1 MAARAMR
8 IIGLQPPRPLTNTP
22 TCSSVQSGLLKK
34 VDSILD
40 STQPP
45 PSGAHHA
52 QVVRRCHLRPFNY
65 AALRRSSPSETATST
80 KTPPHAQCSVRHNTR
95 SSCKTAANIQRLA
108 RPSSIDGLHRPLEPV
123 QVLAVILYLQLRVS
137 NNTANRKRKVDSL
150 ALLYLVLC
158 GDILD
163 SSVRS

>member
-22 TCSSVQSGLLKK
+22 TCSSVQIGLLKK

-40 STQPP
+40 NTQPP

-65 AALRRSSPSETATST
+65 ADVHRHQKQRRARRHPLMLSALSSITQEVHVKQLRTF
-80 KTPPHAQCSVRHNTR
+80 
-95 SSCKTAANIQRLA
+95 RLA

-137 NNTANRKRKVDSL
+137 NNVANRKGPVKFNLFCFPKFSL
-150 ALLYLVLC
+150 L
-158 GDILD
+158 IF
-163 SSVRS
+163 